1 MRISEHARSLNSTD
15 RGLQVC
21 EEKAGLQKRNPVEVE
36 VMNNCQVLVLLFRNE
51 THDRKDA
58 MKLWKRTR
66 PGMMHVSK
74 SRRKVY
80 TKKRA
85 IRKKIT

>member
-36 VMNNCQVLVLLFRNE
+36 VMNNCQVLVLLFSKRSTRSKGCNE
-51 THDRKDA
+51 TLKAYPSRDDA
-58 MKLWKRTR
+58 RLEE
-66 PGMMHVSK
+66 SK
-74 SRRKVY
+74 KSIYEKESY
-80 TKKRA
+80 P
-85 IRKKIT
+85 